1 MAVAASTGRSSEA
14 SRTVSSE
21 RRPVRCSRSAALGDR
36 IRIRVLVSRPPLH
49 SLFAPQSVAVIGAS
63 RDPSK
68 VGGSVLANLRSGGF
82 EGRVIPINP
91 QASTVQGLV
100 AAKSLLAV
108 DDPVDLAV
116 VTVPAVDVLPALE
129 ECVIKGVP
137 AAVVISAGFR
147 ESGPEGQRRE
157 RELRGWLREN
167 PIRVLG
173 PNCLGWI
180 RPARRLNVTF
190 ALG

>member
-49 SLFAPQSVAVIGAS
+49 SLFAPRSVAVIGAS

-82 EGRVIPINP
+82 AGRVIPVNRE
-91 QASTVQGLV
+91 ATVVQGLATV
-100 AAKSLLAV
+100 KSLLAV
-108 DDPVDLAV
+108 DEPIDLAII
-116 VTVPAVDVLPALE
+116 TVPAPGVLPALE
-129 ECVIKGVP
+129 ACVTKGVP

-147 ESGPEGQRRE
+147 ESGPEGHQREEKLRE
-157 RELRGWLREN
+157 WLRGN
-167 PIRVLG
+167 P
-173 PNCLGWI
+173 
-180 RPARRLNVTF
+180 
-190 ALG
+190 